1 MKYTYKS
8 KFANDIEIYI
18 NKKVA
23 LGFSPA
29 SYDRRLHDFDN
40 FCLENYPDENQ
51 ITEEIVSQ
59 WSCLRE
65 GRESKNGLHRRMIAL
80 KGFLKYKSR
89 YDKDTFVIP
98 EGTIGKD
105 KPFQPYIFTDS
116 EIKIFFKA
124 ADTLTYNPSLKQ
136 NEYTVPVIFRVLFCC
151 GLRPGEVLRIQF
163 DELNLEIGT
172 IYISKT
178 KTHKDRTIVMNEELL
193 SLCNKYNEI
202 INVYYPERKY
212 FFAKSKNE
220 PYSTNWLQIQFK
232 KCWRESNIVF
242 PALHHPR
249 VYDWRHNHASR
260 VIMNWVNQGLDAHI
274 MLPYLSQYLGHA
286 ELKSTLYYIHLLPD
300 KISHKDLNDWKC
312 NLEVPVYED

>member
-8 KFANDIEIYI
+8 KFAKDIEIYI

-23 LGFSPA
+23 LGFSA
-29 SYDRRLHDFDN
+29 TSYDRRLHDFDK

-51 ITEEIVSQ
+51 ITEEIVNQ
-59 WSCLRE
+59 WSCLRA
-65 GRESKNGLHRRMIAL
+65 GRESENGLHRRMIAL

-105 KPFQPYIFTDS
+105 SPFHPYIFTDS
-116 EIKIFFKA
+116 EIITFFKA
-124 ADTLTYNPSLKQ
+124 ADTLTYKPSLKQ

-202 INVYYPERKY
+202 IKVYYPERI
-212 FFAKSKNE
+212 FFLLSQRVNH
-220 PYSTNWLQIQFK
+220 TLQIGYK
-232 KCWRESNIVF
+232 YSLKNVG
-242 PALHHPR
+242 
-249 VYDWRHNHASR
+249 VYQ
-260 VIMNWVNQGLDAHI
+260 I
-274 MLPYLSQYLGHA
+274 
-286 ELKSTLYYIHLLPD
+286 
-300 KISHKDLNDWKC
+300 
-312 NLEVPVYED
+312 